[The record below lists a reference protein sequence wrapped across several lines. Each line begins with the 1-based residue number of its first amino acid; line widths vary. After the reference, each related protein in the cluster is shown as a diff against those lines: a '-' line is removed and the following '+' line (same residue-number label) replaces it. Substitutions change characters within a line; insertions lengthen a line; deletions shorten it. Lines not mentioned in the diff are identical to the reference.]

1 MSSSDLSD
9 SISLGLARLQFLG
22 ARREYY
28 EDFAEAL
35 EDNDEPKSI
44 IARNADKAERRKDVM
59 GSLYKLWLHRMED
72 RSFVEALTGTV
83 PTLDQMILN
92 SSDSANSLVRGL
104 RFLCL
109 AIDASRQMS
118 GAIFGALAMPVIL
131 VIAFIAMLLT
141 FAFML
146 VPLLLRM
153 LPPAE
158 WPPLGKL
165 VYSLSMYVTHYG
177 VHTAIVIVA
186 AVIAFFLSLSRWRAG
201 PVRKWCDRY
210 VLPYTIY
217 RDYMGSL
224 FLVSLAAL
232 MENDVDLSS
241 ALEVLHENSNP
252 WLQSHIEEIQHRLY
266 SESENPGVAFD
277 TGIFNRKIT
286 ERVIQFGKRSSF
298 QSAVAKVGLR
308 SIDKSARFVA
318 KSAKL
323 LNGLLLVFCGIFL
336 VVMFAGAVTTVQQ
349 VQASKKAQMYR

>member
-1 MSSSDLSD
+1 MSASELSE
-9 SISLGLARLQFLG
+9 SVSLALARLQFLG

-28 EDFAEAL
+28 EDLAEAL
-35 EDNDEPKSI
+35 DDNDEPRSI
-44 IARNADKAERRKDVM
+44 IARDVEKAEQRKDVM
-59 GSLYKLWLHRMED
+59 GTLYRLWLQRMED
-72 RSFVEALTGTV
+72 RSFVEALSGTV

-118 GAIFGALAMPVIL
+118 GAILGALAMPVIL
-131 VIAFIAMLLT
+131 IIAFVAMLLT
-141 FAFML
+141 FAYML

-153 LPPAE
+153 LPPVE
-158 WPPLGKL
+158 WPPLGKV
-165 VYSLSMYVTHYG
+165 VYNLSMYVTNYG
-177 VHTAIVIVA
+177 IHTAIAIIVLTI
-186 AVIAFFLSLSRWRAG
+186 VFVLSLSRWPAD

-210 VLPYTIY
+210 LLPYTIY

-241 ALEVLHENSNP
+241 ALDVLHENSNP

-266 SESENPGVAFD
+266 SESENPGIAFD
-277 TGIFNRKIT
+277 TGIFNRKIS

-308 SIDKSARFVA
+308 SIDKSARFVS

-323 LNGLLLVFCGIFL
+323 LNGVLLVFCGIFL

>member
-1 MSSSDLSD
+1 MSTEEVSER
-9 SISLGLARLQFLG
+9 ISLALAKFQFRG
-22 ARREYY
+22 SRREYY

-35 EDNDEPKSI
+35 EDNDEPRSI
-44 IARNADKAERRKDVM
+44 IARDAEKAELRKDVM
-59 GSLYKLWLHRMED
+59 GTLYRLWLQRMED
-72 RSFVEALTGTV
+72 RSFVEALSGTV

-92 SSDSANSLVRGL
+92 SSDSANSIVRGL

-118 GAIFGALAMPVIL
+118 GAIMAALAMPVIL
-131 VIAFIAMLLT
+131 VIAFVAMLIT
-141 FAFML
+141 FAYML

-153 LPPAE
+153 LPPVE

-165 VYSLSMYVTHYG
+165 VYHLSMFVVNYG
-177 VHTAIVIVA
+177 AVA
-186 AVIAFFLSLSRWRAG
+186 AVVIALLATAFVMSLPRWRAD
-201 PVRKWCDRY
+201 PVRKWCDKY
-210 VLPYTIY
+210 VLPYSIY

-232 MENDVDLSS
+232 MENDVDLST

-266 SESENPGVAFD
+266 SESENPGIAFD
-277 TGIFNRKIT
+277 TGIFNKRIT
-286 ERVIQFGKRSSF
+286 ERVIQFGQRSSF
-298 QSAVAKVGLR
+298 QTAVAKVGLK
-308 SIDKSARFVA
+308 SIDKSARFVS

-323 LNGLLLVFCGIFL
+323 LNGVLLVFCGIFL

>member
-1 MSSSDLSD
+1 MSALGVSE
-9 SISLGLARLQFLG
+9 SISLGLAKLQFVS

-44 IARNADKAERRKDVM
+44 IARDAEKADHRKDVM
-59 GSLYKLWLHRMED
+59 GTLYRLWLQRMED

-131 VIAFIAMLLT
+131 IVAFVAMLLT

-158 WPPLGKL
+158 WPPLGKV
-165 VYSLSMYVTHYG
+165 VYHLSMFVTSYG
-177 VHTAIVIVA
+177 IHTAIALVA
-186 AVIAFFLSLSRWRAG
+186 FAVAFVASLSRWRAD

-210 VLPYTIY
+210 LLPYTIY

-252 WLQSHIEEIQHRLY
+252 WLQSHVEEIQHRLY
-266 SESENPGVAFD
+266 SESENPGIAFD
-277 TGIFNRKIT
+277 TGIFNRRIT

-298 QSAVAKVGLR
+298 QVAVAKVGLR
-308 SIDKSARFVA
+308 SIDKSARFVT

-323 LNGLLLVFCGIFL
+323 LNGVLLVLCGIFL

-349 VQASKKAQMYR
+349 VQSSKKAQMYR